1 MIRKGIAELI
11 GTALLVIFGCGT
23 AVAANKYVTSIYG
36 VAWPFTM
43 ILVALAFGLI
53 LVALVY
59 TIGKVSGAHVNPA
72 VSVACLINGRISVL
86 ECIAYVICQVVG
98 SIIGAMVLWLVF
110 GSNTSLGANGF
121 DSASMLTGTPAT
133 WQMAFIIE
141 MILTFVFVL
150 VVLATTKKENE
161 NAGIIIGLTLTLVHI
176 FGLPFTGT
184 SVNPARSIGPAL
196 ITGGTAIEQLWLFII
211 APLVGAILAA
221 LFYKYIIDASEKP
234 LVLYSE
240 EGSEEYEEEY
250 EEETEIEDE
259 DEDLEEDDEE
269 EIDEDEEDDESEEET
284 EDEDEEE
291 VEEVKPKRSSKSK
304 KTKSKK

>member
-1 MIRKGIAELI
+1 MIKKGIAELI

-23 AVAANKYVTSIYG
+23 AVAANNYVTSIYG

-43 ILVALAFGLI
+43 ILVALAFGLT
-53 LVALVY
+53 LMALAY

-72 VSVACLINGRISVL
+72 VSVACLINGRMSVL
-86 ECIAYVICQVVG
+86 ECVAYVICQVIG

-141 MILTFVFVL
+141 AILTFVFVL
-150 VVLATTKKENE
+150 VVLSTTKKENE
-161 NAGIIIGLTLTLVHI
+161 NAGIIIGLTLALVHI

-196 ITGGTAIEQLWLFII
+196 ITGGTAIEQLWLFIV
-211 APLVGAILAA
+211 APLVGGILAA
-221 LFYKYIIDASEKP
+221 LFYKYIIDTEATP
-234 LVLYSE
+234 IVLYSE
-240 EGSEEYEEEY
+240 EGSSEEYEDEEEETEEVEDDEVEEYEVEEYEE
-250 EEETEIEDE
+250 
-259 DEDLEEDDEE
+259 
-269 EIDEDEEDDESEEET
+269 DEDEEAE

-291 VEEVKPKRSSKSK
+291 VEEVKKPKKSSKSK
-304 KTKSKK
+304 KSKK